1 MHWSVNTNLTQA
13 LLSVFR
19 GKVDRGKETAIEACH
34 VELHEDYHQTECR
47 LNIRMDC
54 AMGVIKSYKLTYEPA
69 AIQHAIFDP
78 SSTTSK
84 WSADPRYL
92 KQIVDH
98 FSASAEQLD
107 LYGDDEQAVFTSFTK
122 KITDGDGTRSSKTL
136 VSGKPSS
143 CHI

>member
-1 MHWSVNTNLTQA
+1 
-13 LLSVFR
+13 
-19 GKVDRGKETAIEACH
+19 
-34 VELHEDYHQTECR
+34 
-47 LNIRMDC
+47 MDC

-69 AIQHAIFDP
+69 AIQHAMFDP

-122 KITDGDGTRSSKTL
+122 KIMDGDGTLSF
-136 VSGKPSS
+136 
-143 CHI
+143 